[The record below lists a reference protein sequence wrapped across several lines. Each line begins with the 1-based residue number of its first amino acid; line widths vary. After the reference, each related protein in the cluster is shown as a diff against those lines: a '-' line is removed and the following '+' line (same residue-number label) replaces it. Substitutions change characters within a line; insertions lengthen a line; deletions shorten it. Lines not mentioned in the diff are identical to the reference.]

1 MLLCAACFWV
11 LDLGVLRAGT
21 PDPLDDTWEYGV
33 AARHLLAG
41 EGFRTGVIH
50 PPLWT
55 LRDAHL
61 SVPVLVHGPLLPLI
75 LAPLLALFGPGA
87 LDRIAMLAALF
98 ATLAALFTF
107 RLGRRHFGE
116 PVGIAAAALFTL
128 APLTLRAVH
137 HDVSLALGAALFM
150 LALDLLARERPR
162 ALAGGLALGSACLT
176 RPEMLVAAPV
186 LAVLAGRAG
195 LRAFV
200 PGVVAVVAPWCW
212 HGFRATGSPFFNLS
226 GYLAAGYSVRWP
238 GLTIL
243 RDFDLPPAR
252 WPETLAAALPSLPT
266 KWLDN
271 LPHVLKRALLVPTG
285 ATGWLAAGGAI
296 AGLASATG
304 RRATAVALACTLI
317 PLAVMTATLYD
328 SRYLTP
334 FLPLW
339 ALAAATGTSAIAR
352 RAPPWG
358 RRPRAWI
365 GFLLLLVLPSI
376 APALS
381 DAARESRALATRLA
395 AERAALRDHSGGG
408 LMFSDTPDFVAWT
421 TGRPTVWLTRA
432 EHDRLPAAATAD
444 RPARGGPGD
453 TWFHDPRGTDAP
465 GH

>member
-1 MLLCAACFWV
+1 MLLAAACFWT

-41 EGFRTGVIH
+41 EGFRTSVIH

-61 SVPVLVHGPLLPLI
+61 TVPVLVHGPLLPLL
-75 LAPLLALFGPGA
+75 LAPLLGAFGPGL
-87 LDRIAMLAALF
+87 LDRIAVLAALL
-98 ATLAALFTF
+98 ATLAALLTF

-116 PVGIAAAALFTL
+116 PVGIAAALLFTL

-162 ALAGGLALGSACLT
+162 ALAAGLVLGAACLT

-186 LAVLAGRAG
+186 LAVLAGRRG
-195 LRAFV
+195 LRALL
-200 PGVVAVVAPWCW
+200 PGMVVVVAPWWW
-212 HGFRATGSPFFNLS
+212 HAFRATGSPLFNLS

-243 RDFDLPPAR
+243 RDFDLAPDR
-252 WPETLAAALPSLPT
+252 WPQTLAAALPSLPA
-266 KWLDN
+266 KWLEN

-296 AGLASATG
+296 AGLASTTG
-304 RRATAVALACTLI
+304 RRVTAVALACTAI

-339 ALAAATGTSAIAR
+339 ALAAATGMSAIAA
-352 RAPPWG
+352 RAPRWA

-365 GFLLLLVLPSI
+365 GLLLLLAPLLGAFGPGLLDRI
-376 APALS
+376 AV
-381 DAARESRALATRLA
+381 LA
-395 AERAALRDHSGGG
+395 ALLA
-408 LMFSDTPDFVAWT
+408 
-421 TGRPTVWLTRA
+421 
-432 EHDRLPAAATAD
+432 
-444 RPARGGPGD
+444 
-453 TWFHDPRGTDAP
+453 
-465 GH
+465 